1 MILQFGRGHFSRRLA
16 NLRCALMMSLTQFM
30 QFPNDTMF
38 RPEMGP
44 WFVIDF
50 LFAMMLKHVFQFK
63 TFCFIHSILYCT
75 CIWHF
80 FIIWCADYSVCS
92 INGHY
97 STLYTFCVALRFLY
111 TLAVQWMLK
120 SEQRILAI
128 TSYVVTSKT
137 SSSFI
142 DSELCIRPPDSVIIR
157 ELEANFG
164 YLSWDEAS
172 FQEKVLKSHV
182 IVVH

>member
-1 MILQFGRGHFSRRLA
+1 MEEVISVDGWPIFGVRLWWA
-16 NLRCALMMSLTQFM
+16 SPSLCNFQTIRCSDQKWDPDFWLTFCLLWCSNMCFNLRHSVLY
-30 QFPNDTMF
+30 
-38 RPEMGP
+38 
-44 WFVIDF
+44 I
-50 LFAMMLKHVFQFK
+50 HV
-63 TFCFIHSILYCT
+63 LYMYS
-75 CIWHF
+75 IWHF

-142 DSELCIRPPDSVIIR
+142 DSELCIRPPDSVIVR

-164 YLSWDEAS
+164 YLSWDEAA